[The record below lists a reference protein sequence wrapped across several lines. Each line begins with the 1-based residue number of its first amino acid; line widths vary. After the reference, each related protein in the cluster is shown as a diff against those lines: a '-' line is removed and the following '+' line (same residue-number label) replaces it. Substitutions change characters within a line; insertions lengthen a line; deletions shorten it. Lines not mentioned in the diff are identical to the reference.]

1 MSSILISGIVLACVF
16 GGALLG
22 SFLRAALPEH
32 HLSTDSKD
40 LVKLGI
46 GLIATMAALVLGLL
60 IASAKSSYDTQ
71 RSGLARMSA
80 NIGLLDRMLAHYG
93 PETKEARSVLSQ
105 SVVRVLD
112 QMWPNDRSQTVQ
124 LEPPAA
130 GGEAVYDRIQA
141 LSPQNEAQRSLQAR
155 ALSIAVDTGQI
166 RWLMLQ
172 QAGSSIPMP
181 FLVVLAFWL
190 TIIFVSFSLFAPPNA
205 TVMTTLLV
213 CALSVSGAIFLILEL
228 DGPFEGLI
236 EISSAPLHNVLEHL
250 GQ

>member
-1 MSSILISGIVLACVF
+1 
-16 GGALLG
+16 
-22 SFLRAALPEH
+22 
-32 HLSTDSKD
+32 
-40 LVKLGI
+40 
-46 GLIATMAALVLGLL
+46 
-60 IASAKSSYDTQ
+60 
-71 RSGLARMSA
+71 
-80 NIGLLDRMLAHYG
+80 
-93 PETKEARSVLSQ
+93 
-105 SVVRVLD
+105 
-112 QMWPNDRSQTVQ
+112 
-124 LEPPAA
+124 
-130 GGEAVYDRIQA
+130 
-141 LSPQNEAQRSLQAR
+141 
-155 ALSIAVDTGQI
+155 
-166 RWLMLQ
+166 MLQ